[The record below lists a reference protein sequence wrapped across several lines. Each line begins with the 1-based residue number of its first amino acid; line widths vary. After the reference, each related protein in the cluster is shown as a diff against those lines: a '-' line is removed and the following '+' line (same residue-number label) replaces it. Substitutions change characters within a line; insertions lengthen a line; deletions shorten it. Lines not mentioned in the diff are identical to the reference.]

1 MENLTPKRFPV
12 YSVFY
17 CILFLSITSAVSAQS
32 LSCLNEVNISLGGNC
47 MSQLEPSDILTHGN
61 TTGPYTLE
69 VTTATGN
76 VVLSNLVNENYL
88 WTTLTA
94 RVTDALNNVCWGQV
108 NVEDKLGPEIT
119 CADLVIDCFEMQNFQ
134 PTAVDACS
142 EASVAVIGNSVR
154 NLVCDDDF
162 VAEVTQTYRA
172 EDSFGNVSSCSQ
184 TIMLRKFDTAAVDF
198 PADFAIAD
206 NTNLTCVDPLN
217 ANGFPAVATTG
228 VPTVNGVP
236 IYPMTD
242 QFCNISVEF
251 SDFEVIAFGCARKIM
266 RTWRIN
272 EFSCNGNADRNF
284 LQLLE
289 IQDTELPTIT
299 NCPPAL
305 MYNADGGCDRE
316 VELQLPTATDDC
328 SGVLEIDVVY
338 EGGFENNA
346 TENPVVVLSGS
357 STVTYTVYDNCD
369 NSASCSTLIT
379 IQDEVSPT
387 SVCDQNS
394 VVSLRADGTAIAL
407 IGTFDDGS
415 FDDCNFYTSVVRRV
429 GESNCNCGEPSFD
442 ALSFLGEHNGS
453 LYYLSDTPTIA
464 PWARDRSI
472 AFGGE
477 LVSFNTQAED
487 DWIVAS
493 ALAITDSVY
502 LGLTYDADLGQF
514 FWPNHVAPTF
524 TNWAPGQVDLDGLP
538 LVPGNYVILN
548 ELGQWEIV
556 QGADQFRYILE
567 LPNGCGFS
575 SRVNFCC
582 DDVGTQQQV
591 VLRVIDSSG
600 RSNDCISNVTV
611 QDKVAPVIVC
621 PQDLT
626 FTCDQTIDPNDPA
639 FGTAQATDQC
649 TSNIT
654 SQVSNNVDPTC
665 GVGVILKVW
674 TAADDN
680 GSTTCTQT
688 FNIVATNGF
697 NSNNIIWPL
706 DFEAE
711 SACDNSV
718 FQPDLLEVEFAYPRF
733 SQSSCD
739 NVTTSF
745 EDADFAFAGP
755 GSDACSKI
763 IRTWTVTNNCMP
775 LVPGVN
781 PAVHQQAIS
790 INNNVAPNISGLSN
804 QTLVV
809 NSTNCQPAVVTFSA
823 TALDDCAPM
832 NQVTGVL
839 LVDNFLDNTVDMTI
853 NSTGNVIHFNQT
865 LPLGFHDALVSFSD
879 RCGNTSS
886 FTQRI
891 HVQNV
896 TTPTVAC
903 KNSVSVNIQSM
914 DIDSDAST
922 PDVLMAPVNPAV
934 LIASVDNPCNF
945 TLNSSFS
952 ATDDNDKERIFTC
965 DDIGQAVSTT
975 IYLEDSFGF
984 SSSCSGVI
992 VIQDNNNLC
1001 GTTVTTNELSL
1012 TGCGL
1017 LELTDVSCDAD
1028 QTNVDF
1034 EIFANSTNCASAL
1047 VNYTVQLDYNS
1058 DNSVDVTDNGSSL
1071 GGFVYS
1077 RDFPEGIHTAVV
1089 SIVDNCG
1096 ASQTCSKQI
1105 EISCREETTGGNGT
1119 GTGGGNG
1126 TGTGG
1131 NMDTEITGCEAE
1143 LFDSHDCRF
1152 SLQFDLDVVNSN
1164 CGLDGG
1170 LLFIARVDFGADGS
1184 VDFREDIVDP
1194 STYSYNFPTPPGAHT
1209 IELTV
1214 TDPCGTVTVCTK
1226 PFSVICVSPAQNA
1239 RVAGRIYT
1247 EKEIAVE
1254 DVEVQLEGAYTE
1266 VQVTEEDGAFAF
1278 PLMATGNNYRVSPF
1292 KDNDPL
1298 NGISTLDLVL
1308 IQRNILGIEL
1318 LDSPYKLIA
1327 ADVDN
1332 SGNVNGIDLVELRK
1346 LILGIYDHFPKNNS
1360 WKMVDATYTF
1370 SDTKNPFLN
1379 DIPENYVI
1387 SNFSED
1393 MNVDFIGVKIGDVNN
1408 SVQLAGRPIV
1418 AGRSNQSYEL
1428 ICDDKKLI
1436 AGEETELLFRTNE
1449 AESIFGAQLELLF
1462 DLDKAELVAIEPL
1475 AHDMGQANFNT
1486 NRLEQGRV
1494 LMSWNS
1500 MKATQE
1506 GQELFKVAIVP
1517 HVDGFVHDLVQLTSK
1532 TFAQEAYLDNAAVRL
1547 ALNFDSTEELLEDG
1561 VVLYQN
1567 TPNPWTDYTEIKY
1580 YLPSDKDIVLSLYDI
1595 NGKLIYR
1602 EQKNAKKGFNKVLL
1616 SNQELNNG
1624 GVFYYELQA
1633 ENTRYVQKMIHID

>member
-1 MENLTPKRFPV
+1 MENITPKGFPI
-12 YSVFY
+12 YSTLC
-17 CILFLSITSAVSAQS
+17 CILFLCISSTLSAQA
-32 LSCLNEVNISLGGNC
+32 LSCLNEVNISLDGNC
-47 MSQLEPSDILTHGN
+47 MSQLEPEDILSHGN

-69 VTTATGN
+69 LTTATST
-76 VVLSNLVNENYL
+76 VVPNNLIDENYL
-88 WTTLTA
+88 LTTLTA
-94 RVTDALNNVCWGQV
+94 RVTDAINNVCWGLV
-108 NVEDKLGPEIT
+108 NVEDKLGPDIT
-119 CADLVIDCFEMQNFQ
+119 CTNLVIDCFEMQNFE

-142 EASVAVIGNSVR
+142 DATVSVIGNSIR
-154 NLVCDDDF
+154 NLVCDNNF

-172 EDSFGNVSSCSQ
+172 EDGYGNVSSCSQ
-184 TIMLRKFDTAAVDF
+184 TIMLRKFDTSAVDF
-198 PADFAIAD
+198 PDDFAIAD
-206 NTNLTCVDPLN
+206 NTNLTCIDPLN
-217 ANGFPAVATTG
+217 AEGFPAVTATG
-228 VPTVNGVP
+228 VPTVDGVP
-236 IYPMTD
+236 IYPLTD

-272 EFSCNGNADRNF
+272 EFTCNGGDDINHV
-284 LQLLE
+284 QLLE

-299 NCPPAL
+299 NCPSAL

-338 EGGFENNA
+338 EGGFANNA

-369 NSASCSTLIT
+369 NSASCTTLIT
-379 IQDEVSPT
+379 IQDEFSPT

-394 VVSLRADGTAIAL
+394 VVSLRADGTATAL

-415 FDDCNFYTSVVRRV
+415 FDDCNFYTSLVRRV
-429 GESNCNCGEPSFD
+429 GDSSCDCTVPNFD
-442 ALSFLGEHNGS
+442 DLTFLGEHNGG
-453 LYYLSDTPTIA
+453 LYYLSDNPTIA
-464 PWARDRSI
+464 PWARDRAV

-477 LVSFNTQAED
+477 LVSFNTQAEA

-502 LGLTYDADLGQF
+502 LGLTYDASLGQF
-514 FWPNHVAPTF
+514 LWPNHVAPIF
-524 TNWAPGQVDLDGLP
+524 TDWASGQVDVDSNP
-538 LVPGNYVILN
+538 LVAGNYVILN

-556 QGADQFRYILE
+556 QGAEQFRYIVE

-591 VLRVIDSSG
+591 VLRVIDASG

-626 FTCDQTIDPNDPA
+626 LTCDQTIDPNDPT
-639 FGTAQATDQC
+639 FGVATATDQC

-654 SQVSNNVDPTC
+654 SQISNNVDPTC

-680 GSTTCTQT
+680 GSTSCTQT

-697 NSNNIIWPL
+697 NSNEIIWPL

-718 FQPDLLEVEFAYPRF
+718 FQPNLLEADFAYPRF
-733 SQSSCD
+733 TESSCD
-739 NVTTSF
+739 NVTTTF
-745 EDADFAFAGP
+745 DDADFSFAGP

-763 IRTWTVTNNCMP
+763 IRTWTVTNNCEP
-775 LVPGVN
+775 IQSGVN
-781 PAVHQQAIS
+781 PAIHQQAIS
-790 INNNVAPNISGLSN
+790 VNNNVAPTISGLSS

-809 NSTNCQPAVVTFSA
+809 NSNNCQPAMVTFSA

-952 ATDDNDKERIFTC
+952 ATDNNDRERIFTC
-965 DDIGQAVSTT
+965 DDVGQSVSTT
-975 IYLEDSFGF
+975 VYLEDSFGF
-984 SSSCSGVI
+984 SSSCTGLI

-1001 GTTVTTNELSL
+1001 GDNGTPNVLSL

-1017 LELTDVSCDAD
+1017 LQLADVSCNAD
-1028 QTNVDF
+1028 QANVDF
-1034 EIFANSTNCASAL
+1034 EIIASSSNCASSL
-1047 VNYTVQLDYNS
+1047 VNYTIQLDYNS
-1058 DNSVDVTDNGSSL
+1058 DNSFDFTDSGSST
-1071 GGFVYS
+1071 GGFVFS
-1077 RDFPEGIHTAVV
+1077 RNFPEGIHTA
-1089 SIVDNCG
+1089 SISVTDNCG
-1096 ASQTCSKQI
+1096 AVQTCTKQI
-1105 EISCREETTGGNGT
+1105 EISCFEDSSGGDIGTGGGT
-1119 GTGGGNG
+1119 GTGG
-1126 TGTGG
+1126 T
-1131 NMDTEITGCEAE
+1131 DTVITGCEPE

-1152 SLQFDLDVVNSN
+1152 SLQFDMDIVNSN

-1184 VDFREDIVDP
+1184 VDFREDIVDN
-1194 STYSYNFPTPPGAHT
+1194 STYSYNFPTPPGAHS

-1226 PFSVICVSPAQNA
+1226 PFSVICVSPVLNA
-1239 RVAGRIYT
+1239 RLAGRIYT
-1247 EKEIAVE
+1247 EEEIAVE
-1254 DVEVQLEGAYTE
+1254 QVEVQLEGAYTE

-1278 PLMATGNNYRVSPF
+1278 PLMSTGNDYRISPF

-1346 LILGIYDHFPKNNS
+1346 LILGIYDHFPKNSS
-1360 WKMVDATYTF
+1360 WKMVDAEYTF
-1370 SDTKNPFLN
+1370 ADVTNPFLN
-1379 DIPENYVI
+1379 DIPENYVV
-1387 SNFSED
+1387 SNLSED

-1408 SVQLAGRPIV
+1408 TVQLAGRSV
-1418 AGRSNQSYEL
+1418 VSGRSIQSYEL

-1436 AGEETELLFRTNE
+1436 AGEETDLVFRTNE
-1449 AESIFGAQLELLF
+1449 AEGIFGAQLELLF
-1462 DLDKAELVAIEPL
+1462 DLGKAELLAVEPL
-1475 AHDMGQANFNT
+1475 AHDMGQSNFNT
-1486 NRLEQGRV
+1486 NRIDEGKF

-1500 MKATQE
+1500 TRTTQE
-1506 GQELFKVAIVP
+1506 AQELFKVTILP
-1517 HVDGFVHDLVQLTSK
+1517 HEDGFVHDLVQLTST
-1532 TFAQEAYLDNAAVRL
+1532 TFAQEAYIDNSAVRL
-1547 ALNFDSTEELLEDG
+1547 TLNFNSTAEMLNDG

-1580 YLPSDKDIVLSLYDI
+1580 YLPRNKDIVLSLYDI

-1602 EQKNAKKGFNKVLL
+1602 EQKNAKKGFNKVIL